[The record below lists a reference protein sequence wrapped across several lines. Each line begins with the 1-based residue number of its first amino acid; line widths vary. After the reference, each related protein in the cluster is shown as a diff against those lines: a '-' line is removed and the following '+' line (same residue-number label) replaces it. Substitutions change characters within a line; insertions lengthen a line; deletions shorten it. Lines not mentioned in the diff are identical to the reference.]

1 MPSIST
7 NSSYV
12 VSSTSSNRATA
23 AAVQDGDQLRPVATQ
38 SPDALPLRP
47 LLTRLKVEAEQ
58 PVHAAHQNLLNF
70 VARMAGTVYETLQDQ
85 FASTGRSELWD
96 QLYKILIRVDAAMT
110 VGDAITQLVRLE
122 MDNAVLFNAV
132 RQLARLASAIKKL
145 SWATDLGQQLPAV
158 GEKKIDVQAEPMAD
172 VEEEIWTEAAKDFDV
187 QLKQLRDL
195 DALTDD
201 DLAAALR
208 LRPSDRLEALAA
220 VGKVLQKPS
229 IAAVSKHLPRAV
241 GAQVIVLD
249 AQLRQTARRIQVTL
263 EQAVPAADRAAS
275 SARTTQLDHLA
286 VTAHEFIVDQEPF
299 ARGGFAELYRAT
311 WIARNSD
318 EVVMKR
324 LLPSAVLG
332 KTMRDDLAKEA
343 RAWAAVHHEHVL
355 PLLGVCLAANAP
367 FLITPYMP
375 YGTLVEYAE
384 TRPKEH
390 TRLLLEVSLGMAHI
404 HRCGIAHG
412 DLKGNNVLVDV
423 DGVAK
428 VTDFGLARFAADASR
443 TTLRNNQG
451 PVRWL
456 APERLEPGNK
466 RVYEPDVYAFAMLC
480 YEVVAGRA
488 PFYEQPSDIVV
499 LSWIQRG
506 DRPTAPMAAASYSPA
521 LWGIVAQCWAQNPAV
536 RPSFC
541 AVAGMLHPLVPGAPP
556 LAADVAA
563 RCVAETAA
571 KHEQREKELCAVI
584 ELLEKRLNDANAR
597 SAQVEVLKERA
608 RDADA
613 RVAQVENKARQDE
626 EKRLSEANALSAQ
639 VEALKERVRD
649 ADARVA
655 QVENKARQDEEKRLN
670 EANAR
675 SAQVEVLK
683 ERVRDADARVAQVE
697 NKARQDEEKRSAAID
712 QLEKRTRD
720 ADALARRESERA
732 TAAAERARDAEA
744 RAAQAESRARRES
757 ERADMAVA
765 AADRMRTEIATE
777 RSCRADSDRAAAQA
791 RQECERERSAR
802 VTAENEVE
810 RLRRQLRDIPSPSPS
825 PSPGYGFGFG
835 PAFMSFDMGGQGG
848 GGGGGGRRVM
858 HCSICGMA
866 GTNASTHPH
875 HGRR

>member
-597 SAQVEVLKERA
+597 SAQVEVLKER
-608 RDADA
+608 
-613 RVAQVENKARQDE
+613 
-626 EKRLSEANALSAQ
+626 
-639 VEALKERVRD
+639 
-649 ADARVA
+649 
-655 QVENKARQDEEKRLN
+655 
-670 EANAR
+670 
-675 SAQVEVLK
+675 
-683 ERVRDADARVAQVE
+683 VRDADARVAQVE